1 MGQRWES
8 GEEDSPALW
17 GALGV
22 RIQLIT
28 QFKTRHL
35 SVQMDGGSVA
45 LAHTGFPGNV
55 SWTLSDEPGINQT
68 EVIQCSHCTERPGKT

>member
-1 MGQRWES
+1 M
-8 GEEDSPALW
+8 SPSSV

-22 RIQLIT
+22 TIQFIILRV
-28 QFKTRHL
+28 QLKMKHL

-55 SWTLSDEPGINQT
+55 S
-68 EVIQCSHCTERPGKT
+68 